1 MADDLKEVR
10 PYINL
15 AESMEESNPV
25 FAYYLRKYS
34 IQKVKCK

>member
-10 PYINL
+10 PFINL
-15 AESMEESNPV
+15 AESMEEGDPI

-34 IQKVKCK
+34 IQKVSGM